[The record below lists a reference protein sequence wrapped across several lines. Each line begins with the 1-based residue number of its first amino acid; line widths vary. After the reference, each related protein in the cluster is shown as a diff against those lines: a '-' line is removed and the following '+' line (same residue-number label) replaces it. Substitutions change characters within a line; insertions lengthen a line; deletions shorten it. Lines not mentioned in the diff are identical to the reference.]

1 MRLNSHNRST
11 DPSGPEIRQTRG
23 TLQSG
28 IAETQMNTI
37 PKSAYGLAPL
47 TMFCILSRVPRLRPH
62 PLQNC
67 RCMRGQDAVTQV
79 VIGASPA
86 PGPTGFRGI
95 WRIPN
100 DGQIFCS
107 AERRLPTIM
116 DLIAGNP
123 SRLLEFIYRGVAID
137 PFRALEV
144 SGCRGHNI
152 SDTPSTFMGGRY
164 IVAVRVLLMSKILQQ
179 REVAKGPPQW

>member
-1 MRLNSHNRST
+1 
-11 DPSGPEIRQTRG
+11 
-23 TLQSG
+23 
-28 IAETQMNTI
+28 
-37 PKSAYGLAPL
+37 
-47 TMFCILSRVPRLRPH
+47 
-62 PLQNC
+62 
-67 RCMRGQDAVTQV
+67 
-79 VIGASPA
+79 
-86 PGPTGFRGI
+86 
-95 WRIPN
+95 
-100 DGQIFCS
+100 
-107 AERRLPTIM
+107 M

-137 PFRALEV
+137 HFRALEV